1 MNNRTYLII
10 SYVEGWNQWE
20 NGSWSSQLDSKGIK
34 SIIIGVCAGPNSSS
48 MGYTIE
54 AMKRVMLD
62 HGVEVMIEESYYG
75 TRRNP
80 VENNME
86 IREKI
91 TRKCDKVFN
100 HVLINWY
107 KDVNYKENN
116 SI

>member
-1 MNNRTYLII
+1 
-10 SYVEGWNQWE
+10 
-20 NGSWSSQLDSKGIK
+20 
-34 SIIIGVCAGPNSSS
+34 

-62 HGVEVMIEESYYG
+62 HGVEVMIEERYYG

-100 HVLINWY
+100 HVLIN
-107 KDVNYKENN
+107 
-116 SI
+116 